1 MSTAAKK
8 KTVDR
13 DEPAF
18 DQSKM
23 KRGPSRHAGKR
34 LVLPLAGVRAAAA
47 KTQNDVSKASGI
59 PQGEIS
65 RIENRD
71 DLEVI
76 AISTLRRYVAAL
88 GGELELA
95 AQFPNGARI
104 VIATK

>member
-8 KTVDR
+8 KIADP

-18 DQSKM
+18 DPSKM
-23 KRGPSRHAGKR
+23 KRGPSRHANKR
-34 LVLPLAGVRAAAA
+34 LVLPLAGVRTAAA

-71 DLEVI
+71 DLDVI
-76 AISTLRRYVAAL
+76 AIATLRRYVAAL
-88 GGELELA
+88 GGTLELA

-104 VIATK
+104 IIATK